1 MQHIFLAK
9 LTIEKIVFSFV
20 VGLTIT
26 LVSFQAQANQVA
38 AQLPPATRYALIAKK
53 LTDKI
58 ETDTQSTNQYFPP
71 ASTLKIV
78 TALAAKLELGD
89 EFRFQ
94 TALTQSGNS
103 YALVF
108 SGDPTL
114 SSENIKQLLGNIKST
129 SSGLI
134 SGDIWL
140 DNTAFTGYDK
150 AVGWPWDI
158 VGVCYSAPA
167 SAINIDGNCIQ
178 SSIYTEK
185 DGTTRVY
192 VPEQYPVYVMTDAE
206 AVSEQQQKSRY
217 CDLELYPT
225 QENHYQLSGCLAERA
240 KPLPLKFAVQNTN
253 LYAQRVVYRL
263 LNQLGLQLKGEIK
276 IGKMPKAGKVI
287 ATHQSEPLPVL
298 LDTMLKDSDN
308 LIADTLTK
316 SIGRHYYQQAGSFN
330 NGTEAIKEVISKQ
343 TGISLK
349 DEQLVDGSGLSRN
362 NRFQA
367 SSMFQI
373 LHYIW
378 KHDKTL
384 GLINLL
390 PSSGESGTLQYRR
403 SMREEMIKG
412 RIKAKSGSLYGTHNM
427 AGYGLD
433 EKGKPSAVF
442 IQFVTDYFPPEVDSE
457 VPVEAPLVTFEK
469 SFYRQVVELSK

>member
-9 LTIEKIVFSFV
+9 LTFEKIVFSFV

-26 LVSFQAQANQVA
+26 LLSFQAQANQVA

-58 ETDTQSTNQYFPP
+58 ETDTQTTNQYFPP

-114 SSENIKQLLGNIKST
+114 SSTNIKQLLGNIKST
-129 SSGLI
+129 NSGLI

-140 DNTAFTGYDK
+140 DNTEFTGYDK

-206 AVSEQQQKSRY
+206 TVSEQQESRY

-253 LYAQRVVYRL
+253 LYAQRVVYKL

-330 NGTEAIKEVISKQ
+330 NGTEAIKEVVSKQ

-362 NRFQA
+362 NRIRVG
-367 SSMFQI
+367 SMLQV

-378 KHDKTL
+378 KNDSSL
-384 GLINLL
+384 NLISIL
-390 PSSGESGTLQYRR
+390 PTSGESGTLKYRR
-403 SMREEMIKG
+403 SMRDDSISGK
-412 RIKAKSGSLYGTHNM
+412 IKAKSGSLYATHNM
-427 AGYGLD
+427 VGYGLD
-433 EKGKPSAVF
+433 ENGKPSSVF
-442 IQFVTDYFPPEVDSE
+442 IQFVTDYFPPETDSST
-457 VPVEAPLVTFEK
+457 PVESPLVTFEK
-469 SFYRQVVELSK
+469 GFYKQVVDLSH